1 MQKIYEN
8 KGIKVI
14 NQLLKNVFKEGELQ
28 VCKFYFKKKA
38 CYNVKYG
45 MEEENKSRIFGIYV
59 KCYRIFQN

>member
-28 VCKFYFKKKA
+28 VCKFYFKKKRA
-38 CYNVKYG
+38 I
-45 MEEENKSRIFGIYV
+45 M
-59 KCYRIFQN
+59 